1 MTRRLAV
8 LYALTASVVLVATSV
23 IPYWWFSRR
32 MTEEDAR
39 ALEGRIEE
47 LQGMLG
53 QPGGVGAVAAE
64 LRRENVAMGPGRFVA
79 RIIAP
84 DGSTAVESP
93 DMPPALVPAAFS
105 RPAAPGARWQST
117 WRAGDGTTYLLMSG
131 LTGPSG
137 ADQPRAPWLVQVA
150 LDRTHESAVA
160 REDRD
165 GLLVAIA
172 VGLLALSATGFF
184 VARRALRPLAELTLA
199 TGRIRASQ
207 LGDRLGERTDGRV
220 WPAEL
225 AELRTAFDDMLARLE
240 DSFRRLQQFSADLAH
255 ELRTPMAKLRGE
267 AEVALTRDRTP
278 AEYRD
283 VLASALE
290 EYDHLSGMI
299 DALLFLARADSGRA
313 GLTLRP
319 VSLGDEAAAAVEMYR
334 PLADSSGVSLS
345 VSGDAMVRADSGMV
359 RHAVGNLLAN
369 ALRYTPPA
377 GSVQVIVE
385 PVQTGAWVHVRDTGA
400 GIASQ
405 HLPHVF
411 DRFYRSDDARAP
423 GSDGTGLGLALVK
436 SIADLH
442 GGHAEVA
449 SEVGRGTT
457 VSMFFAAGADPS
469 DHGT

>member
-1 MTRRLAV
+1 MR
-8 LYALTASVVLVATSV
+8 
-23 IPYWWFSRR
+23 
-32 MTEEDAR
+32 
-39 ALEGRIEE
+39 
-47 LQGMLG
+47 
-53 QPGGVGAVAAE
+53 
-64 LRRENVAMGPGRFVA
+64 
-79 RIIAP
+79 
-84 DGSTAVESP
+84 
-93 DMPPALVPAAFS
+93 
-105 RPAAPGARWQST
+105 
-117 WRAGDGTTYLLMSG
+117 MSG

-172 VGLLALSATGFF
+172 VGILALSATGFF

-207 LGDRLGERTDGRV
+207 LSDRLGERTDGQV

-225 AELRTAFDDMLARLE
+225 AELRVAFDDMLARLE

-313 GLTLRP
+313 GLVLRP

-334 PLADSSGVSLS
+334 ALADSSGVALS
-345 VSGDAMVRADSGMV
+345 VSGDAMVAADSGMV

-411 DRFYRSDDARAP
+411 DRFYRSADARAP
-423 GSDGTGLGLALVK
+423 GGDGTGLGLALVK

-442 GGHAEVA
+442 GGHAEVT